1 MKTLVVYYSHDG
13 NTKFISQTMAD
24 AIEADVAELKPQKTI
39 NASGVMMFAWGV
51 RQLVSQ
57 SEPKLL
63 ALDKNPKDYDLII
76 IGTPVWTYTMAPPVR
91 TFLKH
96 HTLSGKK
103 IALFC
108 CHGGDKRK
116 TLLHMKEFLKENQ
129 IIGEFDFLEPMRHE
143 KEVNQRKAV
152 IWAKSLIEK

>member
-76 IGTPVWTYTMAPPVR
+76 IGTPVWTYTIAPPVR

-103 IALFC
+103 
-108 CHGGDKRK
+108 
-116 TLLHMKEFLKENQ
+116 
-129 IIGEFDFLEPMRHE
+129 
-143 KEVNQRKAV
+143 
-152 IWAKSLIEK
+152 